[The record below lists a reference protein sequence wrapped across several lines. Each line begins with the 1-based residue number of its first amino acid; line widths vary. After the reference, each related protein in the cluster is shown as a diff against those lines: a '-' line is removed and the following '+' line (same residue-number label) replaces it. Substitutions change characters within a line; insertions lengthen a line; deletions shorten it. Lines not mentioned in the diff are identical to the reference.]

1 VLADADQNATM
12 YTAYTPVYYV
22 YVAQKSTPERIM
34 AAARKLLDREGS
46 DAVTMRRVAKGVG
59 ITPMALYRHVL
70 NRDDLLNILADAG
83 FADLAARL
91 ADSSQFLNPEKR
103 LLQILDVFLDFAF
116 DRPRMF
122 ELMFL
127 ERRPGA
133 RQYPRDFRDGKSP
146 TAKFFAA
153 AVEAGIKQKILR
165 VDDVWEVVFEM
176 GAILHGLVML
186 YIGGRVE
193 MPQEDFRSLC
203 HRTFRRY
210 LNGIRDSPGP
220 PASRSA
226 CAGG

>member
-1 VLADADQNATM
+1 M
-12 YTAYTPVYYV
+12 YTPYTRIYYGGM
-22 YVAQKSTPERIM
+22 APKSTPDRIT

-46 DAVTMRRVAKGVG
+46 DAVTMRRVAKAVG
-59 ITPMALYRHVL
+59 ITPMALYRHVV
-70 NRDDLLNILADAG
+70 NRSDLLNILADGG
-83 FADLAARL
+83 FADLATRL
-91 ADSSQFLNPEKR
+91 AQGSRFVNPEKR

-127 ERRPGA
+127 ERRTGA

-153 AVEAGIKQKILR
+153 AVEAGIERDVFR

-186 YIGGRVE
+186 YTGGRVE
-193 MPQEDFRSLC
+193 MPEEEFRALC
-203 HRTFRRY
+203 HRTFSRY
-210 LNGIRDSPGP
+210 LNGIRK
-220 PASRSA
+220 
-226 CAGG
+226 

>member
-1 VLADADQNATM
+1 M
-12 YTAYTPVYYV
+12 YTPYTKVYYV
-22 YVAQKSTPERIM
+22 YVAQKSTPERIT

-59 ITPMALYRHVL
+59 ITPMALYRHVV

-83 FADLAARL
+83 FADLSARL
-91 ADSSQFLNPEKR
+91 ADASQFQNPEKR

-127 ERRPGA
+127 QRRPGA

-153 AVEAGIKQKILR
+153 AVEAGIKQKIFR

-186 YIGGRVE
+186 YLGGRVE
-193 MPQEDFRSLC
+193 MPQEDFRALC
-203 HRTFRRY
+203 HRTFGRY
-210 LNGIRDSPGP
+210 LNGIRK
-220 PASRSA
+220 
-226 CAGG
+226 